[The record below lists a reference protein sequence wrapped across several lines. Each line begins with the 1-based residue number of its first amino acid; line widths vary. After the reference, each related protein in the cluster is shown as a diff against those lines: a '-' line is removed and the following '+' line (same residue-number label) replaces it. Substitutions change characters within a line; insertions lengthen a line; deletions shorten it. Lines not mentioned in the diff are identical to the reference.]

1 MSDLRQLLNDSSLKE
16 FTYDEQSFEN
26 KIDYAVDEVIKV
38 FRRWLSGKLVA
49 GSEKANSHNEVILKL
64 LHELDYQQEKEVKED
79 DAEKKFS

>member
-64 LHELDYQQEKEVKED
+64 LHELKEKEVEQK
-79 DAEKKFS
+79 

>member
-16 FTYDEQSFEN
+16 FTYDESFEN

-49 GSEKANSHNEVILKL
+49 GSEKATPHNDVILKL
-64 LHELDYQQEKEVKED
+64 LHELKN
-79 DAEKKFS
+79 AENKQ

>member
-1 MSDLRQLLNDSSLKE
+1 MSNLRKLLKDSSLKE

-49 GSEKANSHNEVILKL
+49 GSEKATQYNDVIFLLLAELKDG
-64 LHELDYQQEKEVKED
+64 EYKT
-79 DAEKKFS
+79 

>member
-1 MSDLRQLLNDSSLKE
+1 MSNLRKLLKDSSLKE

-49 GSEKANSHNEVILKL
+49 GSEKATQYNDVIFLLLAELKDGEYKPWPTR
-64 LHELDYQQEKEVKED
+64 EL
-79 DAEKKFS
+79 